1 MKENQNKPME
11 DNLTEAAKS
20 SPSAPKET
28 VAPNCTTGNLSQQNK
43 TIKLAKMGMLVAIS
57 IILVQ
62 IHFPIF
68 PAMPFLEYD
77 PADIPIFIGAFAF
90 GPLAGISITVVTA
103 LIQGI
108 TVSAASGWF
117 GIVMHIL
124 ATGSFVLVAG
134 LIYRKNKSRKGAV
147 IAMAA
152 GTLTMTLMMAAAN
165 IVLDPIFYGYPLKA
179 VMEMIPFIIGFN
191 LIKAGANSII
201 TFLLYK
207 RISRFL
213 HK

>member
-1 MKENQNKPME
+1 MKETNNTSTNNKAQDRNSATLNRQN
-11 DNLTEAAKS
+11 N
-20 SPSAPKET
+20 
-28 VAPNCTTGNLSQQNK
+28 

-57 IILVQ
+57 VILVYL

-68 PAMPFLEYD
+68 PAMAALEYD
-77 PADIPIFIGAFAF
+77 PADIPIFIGTFAF
-90 GPLAGISITVVTA
+90 GPLAGFTLTVITA
-103 LIQGI
+103 AIQGF
-108 TVSAASGWF
+108 TVSAAGGWF

-134 LIYRKNKSRKGAV
+134 LIYRSNKSRKGAM

-152 GTLTMTLMMAAAN
+152 GTLTMTGMMAVAN
-165 IVLDPIFYGYPLKA
+165 ILLDPIFYGMPVKA
-179 VMEMIPFIIGFN
+179 VYGLLPFIIGFN